1 MMRRLVVIGGVAA
14 AVAYAVLRQ
23 RNVEQAVPGTL
34 PGGIGSGVNSW
45 LNRPLYRAVAT
56 RLALAM
62 DDVLL
67 DVACGEGAF
76 LLEYATHVGRVAGLD
91 LSETKTRLARRR
103 LADRIAA
110 GTVEIVEGDAGS
122 LPWEDDH
129 FSAVTSMDAFTLFPD
144 PERVLAEMR
153 RVLRPGGRAVMQL
166 GWRVPDGTETHKR
179 WGTAWVWDEAE
190 VRRMIE
196 AAGFRD
202 VAVSHVPIGGDSRL
216 LSLLGRLL
224 MGTDE
229 LRLVRAVRP
238 TTEASSDAL
247 AERAGVDA
255 ASVIQ
260 PHPLRSSG

>member
-14 AVAYAVLRQ
+14 AVAYAALRQ
-23 RNVEQAVPGTL
+23 RNVERDAPGTL

-56 RLALAM
+56 RLAPAT

-76 LLEYATHVGRVAGLD
+76 LAEYATHVGRVAGID
-91 LSETKTRLARRR
+91 LSEAKIRLARRR
-103 LADRIAA
+103 LADRIAM
-110 GTVEIVEGDAGS
+110 GTAEVVEGDAGS
-122 LPWEDDH
+122 LPWGDDH
-129 FSAVTSMDAFTLFPD
+129 FSAATSMDAFTLFPD
-144 PERVLAEMR
+144 PERVLAETW

-166 GWRVPDGTETHKR
+166 GWRVPDGTATHRR

-190 VRRMIE
+190 VRRMAE

-202 VAVSHVPIGGDSRL
+202 ITVSYVPIGGDNRL
-216 LSLLGRLL
+216 IDLFGRLL

-229 LRLVRAVRP
+229 LRLVGAAKP
-238 TTEASSDAL
+238 GTT
-247 AERAGVDA
+247 R
-255 ASVIQ
+255 
-260 PHPLRSSG
+260 

>member
-144 PERVLAEMR
+144 PARVLAETC

-166 GWRVPDGTETHKR
+166 GWRVPDGTATHKR
-179 WGTAWVWDEAE
+179 WGMAWVWDEAE
-190 VRRMIE
+190 VRRMTE

-202 VAVSHVPIGGDSRL
+202 ITVSYVPIGGDSCL
-216 LSLLGRLL
+216 LNLVGRLL

-229 LRLVRAVRP
+229 LRLVGAAKP
-238 TTEASSDAL
+238 ATT
-247 AERAGVDA
+247 G
-255 ASVIQ
+255 
-260 PHPLRSSG
+260 